1 MLRFALIGSL
11 MCAALF
17 LDAASYAQTPQIRG
31 PAARVVTQPRITLI
45 TPAQRAQLASRLAA
59 EPIDAAEI
67 SEPLSVNVLSPLIGD
82 PNAPTLALSGYG
94 VSEWQTLG
102 AEPRMLLAAGDRSWA
117 RITMQLSGGY
127 RYLVV
132 CNMESRGLETRDS
145 WNGLAI
151 TWEGSHRGA
160 VLLRAEETDRRRYF
174 DLYPRWAGA
183 WVSGCEVSRIG

>member
-1 MLRFALIGSL
+1 MFRFALIGSL
-11 MCAALF
+11 VCAALF
-17 LDAASYAQTPQIRG
+17 AAAASSAQTPQIRG
-31 PAARVVTQPRITLI
+31 PAARAVTQPLVTII
-45 TPAQRAQLASRLAA
+45 TPVQRAQLASRLAA

-67 SEPLSVNVLSPLIGD
+67 SEPISVNVLSPVIGD
-82 PNAPTLALSGYG
+82 PNAPTLALSGHG
-94 VSEWQTLG
+94 VSEWRTLG
-102 AEPRMLLAAGDRSWA
+102 AEPRIFLIARDRSWA

-151 TWEGSHRGA
+151 TWEGLHRGA
-160 VLLRAEETDRRRYF
+160 VLIPAEDADRRTYF
-174 DLYPRWAGA
+174 DLYPLHPGA